1 MLKIVSINCKHKLV
15 KKDWVCTLPST
26 RRFIGDVQNEIDNN
40 YWSHIKFRSTQFI
53 SSTDTNNK
61 IETFL
66 SE

>member
-40 YWSHIKFRSTQFI
+40 Y
-53 SSTDTNNK
+53 
-61 IETFL
+61 
-66 SE
+66 